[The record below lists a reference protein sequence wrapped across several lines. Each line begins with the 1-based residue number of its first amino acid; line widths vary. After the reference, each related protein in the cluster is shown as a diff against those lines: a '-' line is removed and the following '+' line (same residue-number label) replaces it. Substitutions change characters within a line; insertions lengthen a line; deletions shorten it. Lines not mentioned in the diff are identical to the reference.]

1 MAILVGSEKLENRTM
16 AESSHLIIG
25 KKEFEY
31 RDKQKC
37 LKVIIRNLWKQKE
50 KYEESNSNQKEM
62 HCY

>member
-37 LKVIIRNLWKQKE
+37 LKVIIRNL
-50 KYEESNSNQKEM
+50 
-62 HCY
+62 